1 MDTPRPRALPL
12 RTAQLSANIV
22 GTAGLRALMEAV
34 LRCGSIERLEFDEQK
49 EVAPRTCVSD

>member
-1 MDTPRPRALPL
+1 
-12 RTAQLSANIV
+12 
-22 GTAGLRALMEAV
+22 MEAV